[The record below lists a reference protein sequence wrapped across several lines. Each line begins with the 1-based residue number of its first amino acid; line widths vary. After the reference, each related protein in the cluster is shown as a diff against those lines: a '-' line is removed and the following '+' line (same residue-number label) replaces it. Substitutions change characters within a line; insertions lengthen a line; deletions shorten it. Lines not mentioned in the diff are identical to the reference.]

1 MLTISEVSR
10 LIGASV
16 VTLRRW
22 DRARTLRAHR
32 TLGNHRRYSWAQIG
46 DYIPEHLS
54 HIVPD
59 NDLIRSNESPLKE
72 TYVYARVSSAK
83 QKHDGNLDRQVE
95 RLVEYC
101 HREFGKKAPIR
112 VIHEYGSGLN
122 PHRRGLWRLLR
133 TIQEERVARVIISYK
148 DRLTRF
154 GFPFL
159 EAICRIYGV
168 PIIEVE
174 VNVSATLGFKKS
186 KDIPPREVKTTPK
199 VRNLSKLRR
208 NQSDPRD
215 RTSKKT
221 NNETELPLH
230 NSITFTC

>member
-10 LIGASV
+10 LIGVSV

-22 DRARTLRAHR
+22 DRSGILVPLR

-46 DYIPEHLS
+46 DYLPEHLS

-59 NDLIRSNESPLKE
+59 DDLTHSNESPLRE
-72 TYVYARVSSAK
+72 TYIYARVSSAK

-122 PHRRGLWRLLR
+122 PHRRGLWRLS
-133 TIQEERVARVIISYK
+133 EARPVIIELIRIREHLSALT
-148 DRLTRF
+148 DILSSIEESFDLGVERL
-154 GFPFL
+154 L
-159 EAICRIYGV
+159 
-168 PIIEVE
+168 
-174 VNVSATLGFKKS
+174 NFKK
-186 KDIPPREVKTTPK
+186 DIESIR
-199 VRNLSKLRR
+199 
-208 NQSDPRD
+208 
-215 RTSKKT
+215 KKSLCGAI
-221 NNETELPLH
+221 ESTELEDM
-230 NSITFTC
+230 T